1 MNHRT
6 IIEKKKNNNEIQLNI
21 NYKQS
26 SRTIQKSKLKT
37 QKTTLNTKAQK

>member
-6 IIEKKKNNNEIQLNI
+6 IIEKKTNNEIQLNI